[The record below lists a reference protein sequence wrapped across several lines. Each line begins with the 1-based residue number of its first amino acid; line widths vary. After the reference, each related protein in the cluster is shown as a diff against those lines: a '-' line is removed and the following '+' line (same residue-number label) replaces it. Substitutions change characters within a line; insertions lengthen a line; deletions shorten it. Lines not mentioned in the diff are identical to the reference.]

1 MKQIN
6 FCINAFVALV
16 FCIGLFA
23 CSGTDDDIDSFDD
36 YYIECI
42 DISGGSLTSSECLE
56 LKASFNVDL
65 ASFVFEDYEKGRA
78 IKLFDEFME
87 ELCNGWKNGLPYL
100 PSTMKMKFALK
111 NIKGTTIK
119 TSTLTITKNNC
130 TLK

>member
-1 MKQIN
+1 
-6 FCINAFVALV
+6 
-16 FCIGLFA
+16 
-23 CSGTDDDIDSFDD
+23 
-36 YYIECI
+36 
-42 DISGGSLTSSECLE
+42 
-56 LKASFNVDL
+56 
-65 ASFVFEDYEKGRA
+65 
-78 IKLFDEFME
+78 ME